1 MVRLPNAIGIGA
13 AKTGTTWLFK
23 CLQRHP
29 QVFMAACKET
39 NFFSYGTIEGRLP
52 EYAEHF
58 RGSDGAVAVGEIST
72 RYLTSELAPARISAH
87 VPRAR
92 LFVSLRNPVEQVY
105 SHYWH
110 LRRQNFHE
118 WDGRTP
124 PASLEEAV
132 DRYPGRLL
140 EPARYAGHLQR
151 WLEHVGGSRLHVIL
165 YDDIVR
171 DPGRV
176 LRDLYRYLGVD
187 ESFLP
192 EDAARVSADV
202 RRGTSPRG
210 AGFERAHTLVYRAL
224 SVQVYYRLKAI
235 LGVRRAVALKDSLRI
250 RQGME
255 RVFFRAGYPAMSP
268 ATRQFLVDG
277 LRSDIDHLESL
288 TGRSLA
294 AWRAS

>member
-1 MVRLPNAIGIGA
+1 MLRLPNAIGIGA
-13 AKTGTTWLFK
+13 PKAGTTWLFK
-23 CLQRHP
+23 CLRRHP

-58 RGSDGAVAVGEIST
+58 RGSDGALAIGEIST
-72 RYLTSELAPARISAH
+72 RYLTSEVAPERINAH
-87 VPRAR
+87 LPGAR

-118 WDGRTP
+118 WGPSTP
-124 PASLEEAV
+124 PTSLEEAV
-132 DRYPGRLL
+132 DRYESRLL
-140 EPARYAGHLQR
+140 GPARYAGHLER
-151 WLEHVGGSRLHVIL
+151 WLRHVPPGRLHVIL
-165 YDDIVR
+165 YDDIKR
-171 DPGRV
+171 DPGGV
-176 LRDLYRYLGVD
+176 LRSLYAHLGID
-187 ESFLP
+187 DSFRP
-192 EDAARVSADV
+192 GDAAKAGSDV

-210 AGFERAHTLVYRAL
+210 AGFERAHAVVYRTL

-250 RQGME
+250 REGME
-255 RVFFRAGYPAMSP
+255 RVFFRAGYPAMTD
-268 ATRQFLVDG
+268 ATRQFLVQR
-277 LRSDIDHLESL
+277 LFSDIDRVEAL

-294 AWRAS
+294 AWRSS